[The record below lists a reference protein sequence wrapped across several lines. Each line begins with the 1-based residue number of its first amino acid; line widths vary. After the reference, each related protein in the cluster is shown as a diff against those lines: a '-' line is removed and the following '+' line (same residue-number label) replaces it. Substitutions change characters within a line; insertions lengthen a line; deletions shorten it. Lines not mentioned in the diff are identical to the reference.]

1 MLLLAESPGWALVAI
16 GAAATQNPPIVIAL
30 PLALLAL
37 AIARP
42 ATLRS
47 RTVWMGAGA
56 ACALFA
62 AHLLYYQIRHGMP
75 SLLFGATSRVFPTLA
90 ELMVVP
96 FDSNLGIVPAFPAFA
111 AIVSVAAVVLLRR
124 PRQLLTPDILL
135 SIGVL
140 PFFLVSFTQTSNV
153 HHGGTP
159 GLSRYGIWLVPL
171 ALPLLRAFRRAA
183 PGWSARLGFILAIPS
198 AIACALMFHPKHP
211 DNYREPIWLAHVL
224 RARHPSP
231 TNPLP
236 EIFAEV
242 LWPRVDPTLPV
253 ATGSCEK
260 VLLVGRGD
268 AQGMWPLPC
277 YPAEVPRECRTPG
290 ALCYANRTRDGYA
303 FAPTRDP
310 AGPRFKFARDRTWA
324 REAEPFVR
332 KILDEIGWKTMW
344 LRDDSSIVRGSRAV
358 EAIESLEAADR
369 QFVVVTGTDADPEV
383 DLRLPPRTS
392 GELIDPETRAELGP
406 AVIREVG
413 PDSSGISLPAN
424 QSLVVIVLRRA
435 PD

>member
-1 MLLLAESPGWALVAI
+1 VHFWFYPALAAPFVRACDLLGVSPVYGFTALHVLLLAGSFWLAAPRVGAALAWLLWAGPALWWLDKPHTEVFTFSLLATAMPLLAESPGWALVAI

-75 SLLFGATSRVFPTLA
+75 FLLFGATSRVFPTLA

-224 RARHPSP
+224 RARHPVADQSAARD
-231 TNPLP
+231 L
-236 EIFAEV
+236 
-242 LWPRVDPTLPV
+242 RGSPV
-253 ATGSCEK
+253 ASRRSDAAGGDRVLREGSAGRAWRRPGHVAASVLPGGGSTRMPDTGGA
-260 VLLVGRGD
+260 VLRESNARRIRIRAD
-268 AQGMWPLPC
+268 
-277 YPAEVPRECRTPG
+277 PR
-290 ALCYANRTRDGYA
+290 
-303 FAPTRDP
+303 
-310 AGPRFKFARDRTWA
+310 
-324 REAEPFVR
+324 
-332 KILDEIGWKTMW
+332 
-344 LRDDSSIVRGSRAV
+344 SSRAAFQIRARSHV
-358 EAIESLEAADR
+358 
-369 QFVVVTGTDADPEV
+369 G
-383 DLRLPPRTS
+383 S
-392 GELIDPETRAELGP
+392 GGRAVR
-406 AVIREVG
+406 AK
-413 PDSSGISLPAN
+413 DS
-424 QSLVVIVLRRA
+424 R
-435 PD
+435 